1 MLLKELEI
9 CPSLFKFSQKD
20 NSCEQNKMSSAPI
33 SFLLPGYKVGILTP
47 RGVMGKSCVCHTI
60 PRVQHWELMRGLKA
74 RTHKKNQGEKDEEK
88 IIVQITIASD
98 DTHSVCFRHLTFRR
112 LFTKRKR
119 APFSKTD
126 TAVVSSPWRHDDVI
140 IALHHLVPRPFFI
153 FSWENLAFSSPGLFS

>member
-9 CPSLFKFSQKD
+9 CPSLFKFSQNTTVVND
-20 NSCEQNKMSSAPI
+20 KMSSAPI

-60 PRVQHWELMRGLKA
+60 PRVQHWELMRIESENKQ
-74 RTHKKNQGEKDEEK
+74 KNRGKNGEK

-140 IALHHLVPRPFFI
+140 IALHHLVPSPFFI